1 MESILT
7 WLSTWTTDQVI
18 TTFVKSHA
26 IVTGVLIVAVRT
38 IAGRTKTTID
48 NEFLGRIRK
57 RFGMDKSN
65 D

>member
-7 WLSTWTTDQVI
+7 WLSVWTTDQVI